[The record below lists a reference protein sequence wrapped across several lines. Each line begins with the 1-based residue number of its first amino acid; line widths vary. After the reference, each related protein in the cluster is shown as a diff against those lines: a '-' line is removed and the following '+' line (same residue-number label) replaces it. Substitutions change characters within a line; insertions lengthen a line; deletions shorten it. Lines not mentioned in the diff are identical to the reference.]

1 MNPNSFHFSAR
12 PAAKLLGIVS
22 LGLVASILLSACGT
36 HTVVMVRDTDQTSY
50 AGRRLGHYGY
60 PQVVTSDG
68 KDTVYSAG
76 SPRRLGAKVSDV
88 RTGDVVTEQVVG
100 AYVDPANPNLL
111 HQPHVVMRLD
121 ERARWRLAPAADA
134 DVLQGPVAGLRRK
147 EYAPVAT
154 RGEAGREIMATRHT
168 NDQMM
173 AAAATVQDQ
182 QQRMAAAATQNQQ
195 ALLNNQAKLLEL
207 NNGLKKRMADLEAR
221 QQQQQRTPG
230 GSSSGVP
237 LTTPYGGSSTEGKAT
252 PPPMTS
258 QQTVSHG
265 PDANPGVRPGVYEGN
280 NN

>member
-1 MNPNSFHFSAR
+1 MKPNLFHLPAR
-12 PAAKLLGIVS
+12 TAARLS
-22 LGLVASILLSACGT
+22 GLASIGLAASILLSACGT
-36 HTVVMVRDTDQTSY
+36 HTVVMVRDTDQTAY
-50 AGRRLGHYGY
+50 AGRRFGHYGY
-60 PQVVTSDG
+60 PQSVTSDG

-88 RTGDVVTEQVVG
+88 RTGDVVTEQMVG

-134 DVLQGPVAGLRRK
+134 DVLHGPVAGLRRK
-147 EYAPVAT
+147 EYSPVAT
-154 RGEAGREIMATRHT
+154 RGEAGREIMATRRT
-168 NDQMM
+168 NEQMM
-173 AAAATVQDQ
+173 QAASRVQEQ
-182 QQRMAAAATQNQQ
+182 QVSMANAATQNQQ
-195 ALLNNQAKLLEL
+195 ALLNNQAKLLQL
-207 NNGLKKRMADLEAR
+207 NDGLKRRMESLETR

-237 LTTPYGGSSTEGKAT
+237 LTTPYGTSSTEGKAT

-265 PDANPGVRPGVYEGN
+265 PDNNPGVRPGVYEGSSN
-280 NN
+280 